1 MSIAAEE
8 FAAMIGADEQQILE
22 RSRDGPGASGTALSD
37 WFLAAC
43 LSCQPLLAA
52 CLSCQPLLAACL
64 PHRGIVF
71 RKVRVERTLQHLG
84 QVVQRIPHV
93 ANFGGSLELVHEVL
107 VGDEPDVEEVWLTWL
122 SGAGLPLGR
131 L

>member
-37 WFLAAC
+37 WF
-43 LSCQPLLAA
+43 LAA